1 MQLNFVCRAS
11 KARKNGLSPIELSII
26 ISNKRKVITLDRKIN
41 PTHWNPKSQT
51 VKNNKEIN
59 TYLQSITQKLY
70 TLQTELIQHN
80 IPVTIENILDAY
92 KHGVNPSITILNLYE
107 QHNNQYK
114 LQYEQNQTSYTTYL
128 KYQKGKEYLQKYI
141 QQTTSKQDM
150 DITKITTSFIDNHYT
165 FLLQYMAH
173 NSAIKIMKRLKKI
186 IQLAIDEGYIQT
198 NPFKFKLQEEKVLHN
213 PLSITQIEK
222 IRNYLIS
229 RLGGL
234 SRLRNV
240 GYCFLFQAFT
250 GLAYVDMKNLS
261 RENIHDDMIIIKR
274 QKTNVTSIIPLLPQ
288 AKEILEMYDYK
299 LPVLSNQKYNAYL
312 KEIQDLCE
320 IPQTLH
326 SHLARH
332 TFATLLINNNVPLP
346 VISKALGHS
355 NTRITESTYAQI
367 QNKTIYQEIMKL
379 KDVI

>member
-41 PTHWNPKSQT
+41 PTQWNPKSQS

-92 KHGVNPSITILNLYE
+92 KHGVNPSISILNLYE

-114 LQYEQNQTSYTTYL
+114 LQYEQKQISYTTYL

-141 QQTTSKQDM
+141 LYTTSKPDI
-150 DITKITTSFIDNHYT
+150 DITKITPSFIDNHYT
-165 FLLQYMAH
+165 YLRQYMEH
-173 NSAIKIMKRLKKI
+173 NSAIKMMKRLKKI

-198 NPFKFKLQEEKVLHN
+198 NPFKFKIQEEKVLHK

-229 RLGGL
+229 RNGGIL
-234 SRLRNV
+234 RLRNV
-240 GYCFLFQAFT
+240 GYCFLFQVYT
-250 GLAYVDMKNLS
+250 GLAYIDMKNLT
-261 RENIHDDMIIIKR
+261 RDNIHDDMIIINR
-274 QKTNVTSIIPLLPQ
+274 QKTNVRSIIPLLPF
-288 AKEILEMYDYK
+288 AKEILEMYDYN

-312 KEIQDLCE
+312 KEIQDICE

-355 NTRITESTYAQI
+355 NSRITESTYAQI